1 MGEKHKQEQRTE
13 NIIGVGLP
21 GDDDCLPHSSNGT
34 EGLAIDSERRGGK
47 KKRITCQY
55 LFPQA
60 AWIEKDTLHS
70 LGLFPLKPI
79 QEVYLC
85 LGSRGLEGVAW
96 ER

>member
-47 KKRITCQY
+47 KK
-55 LFPQA
+55 
-60 AWIEKDTLHS
+60 ELHVNICS
-70 LGLFPLKPI
+70 HRLPG
-79 QEVYLC
+79 
-85 LGSRGLEGVAW
+85 
-96 ER
+96 